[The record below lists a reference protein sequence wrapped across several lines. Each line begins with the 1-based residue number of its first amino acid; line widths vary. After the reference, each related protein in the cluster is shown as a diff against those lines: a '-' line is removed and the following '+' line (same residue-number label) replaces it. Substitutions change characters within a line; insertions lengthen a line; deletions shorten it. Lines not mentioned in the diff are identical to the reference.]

1 MNEAKILL
9 MFASKYEIQESNQ
22 SGVSVEYYFW
32 GENGETF
39 NNRGS
44 IENGAY
50 GVRRAKAN
58 LPVSAF
64 VNIVAAPAIYNGTF
78 EIKIG
83 SDGKPVTNL
92 VSLVLDDTVDVSIA
106 AVPLKDTKTSK

>member
-9 MFASKYEIQESNQ
+9 MFASKYEIAESNQ

-32 GENGETF
+32 GQNGETF
-39 NNRGS
+39 NDKGS
-44 IENGAY
+44 LENGAY

-64 VNIVAAPAIYNGTF
+64 MNIVAAPAIYNGTF

-83 SDGKPVTNL
+83 ADGKPVTNL
-92 VSLVLDDTVDVSIA
+92 VGLVLDDTVDVSIA
-106 AVPLKDTKTSK
+106 AVPVKDSKVK